1 MEIDFGLNL
10 VSSPQALPD
19 DFSDSEH
26 NFVLISNDLESESA
40 PPAGGGDKH
49 YCSPVSPMPSSGG
62 EEDQNTYS
70 LFQNEWFRSELF
82 IPLIQC
88 FKTKL
93 FCS

>member
-1 MEIDFGLNL
+1 M

-40 PPAGGGDKH
+40 SPAGGGGTNT
-49 YCSPVSPMPSSGG
+49 SPVSPMPSSGEE

-88 FKTKL
+88 FKTNCFVL
-93 FCS
+93 E